1 MVEFQFTKRAYKI
14 LEIAAE
20 EAECSKGIIHPVHL
34 FIGACKEG
42 TGVSAELH
50 MYLFHTVGMDFLVK
64 ISLLQQ
70 YYANE
75 IEYINV
81 GEFKVSNKTIEVL
94 KVAKKRM
101 ERFQQIVINE
111 GHVLYAIFQGD
122 TVIDKVISKKM
133 KKDVLQITS
142 EPRDLTVALTRFN
155 PICNSLSC
163 NIRKAIS
170 SDFEKLARFVKGEF
184 GERWLKSLDYGFRT
198 YKEELPIFIAEQ
210 GGEIIG
216 FACYDVVRGK
226 KGLFGPMGT
235 AKHNRVNGVGK
246 TLLNHCLYNMK
257 KSGYEYAIIGQA
269 GPIEFYERCCNA
281 RLIPIG
287 DN

>member
-1 MVEFQFTKRAYKI
+1 MMEFQFTKRAYKI

-42 TGVSAELH
+42 TGVCAELH
-50 MYLFHTVGMDFLVK
+50 MYLFHTVGMDFLAK

-75 IEYINV
+75 IEYINI

-122 TVIDKVISKKM
+122 TVIDKVISEKM
-133 KKDVLQITS
+133 KKDLLQITS
-142 EPRDLTVALTRFN
+142 EPRDLTVALTIFD

-163 NIRKAIS
+163 NIRKAIF
-170 SDFEKLARFVKGEF
+170 SDFEKLARFVKDEF

-210 GGEIIG
+210 EGAIIG

>member
-1 MVEFQFTKRAYKI
+1 MEEFQFTKRAYKI
-14 LEIAAE
+14 LEIATR
-20 EAECSKGIIHPVHL
+20 EAECNKGIIHPVHL

-42 TGVSAELH
+42 NGVCAELH
-50 MYLFHTVGMDFLVK
+50 MYLFHTVGMDFSAK

-81 GEFKVSNKTIEVL
+81 GEFKVSNKTIEIL

-101 ERFQQIVINE
+101 ERFQQVLINE
-111 GHVLYAIFQGD
+111 GHALYALFQVD
-122 TVIDKVISKKM
+122 IVIEKVISKNVQ
-133 KKDVLQITS
+133 KDVLQITS
-142 EPRDLTVALTRFN
+142 EPRDLTVALKRFN
-155 PICNSLSC
+155 PIYNNLSC
-163 NIRKAIS
+163 NIRRAIF
-170 SDFEKLARFVKGEF
+170 SDFEKLARFVKDEF

-198 YKEELPIFIAEQ
+198 YKEELPIFIAEE

-246 TLLNHCLYNMK
+246 MLLNHCLYNMK
-257 KSGYEYAIIGQA
+257 KNGYEYAIIGQA

>member
-1 MVEFQFTKRAYKI
+1 MMEFQFTKRAYKI

-42 TGVSAELH
+42 TGVCAELH
-50 MYLFHTVGMDFLVK
+50 MYLFHTVGMDFLAK

-122 TVIDKVISKKM
+122 TVIDKVISEKM
-133 KKDVLQITS
+133 KKDLLQITS
-142 EPRDLTVALTRFN
+142 EPRDLTVALTIFD

-163 NIRKAIS
+163 NIRRAIS
-170 SDFEKLARFVKGEF
+170 SDFEKLARFVKDEF

>member
-1 MVEFQFTKRAYKI
+1 MMEFQFTKRAYKI

-20 EAECSKGIIHPVHL
+20 EAECSKDIIHPVHL

-42 TGVSAELH
+42 TGVCVELH
-50 MYLFHTVGMDFLVK
+50 MYLFHTVGMDFLAK

-122 TVIDKVISKKM
+122 TVIDKVISEKM
-133 KKDVLQITS
+133 KKDLLQITS
-142 EPRDLTVALTRFN
+142 EPRDLTVALTIFD

-170 SDFEKLARFVKGEF
+170 SDFEKLARFVKDEF

>member
-42 TGVSAELH
+42 TGVCAELH
-50 MYLFHTVGMDFLVK
+50 MYLFHTVGMDFLAK

-122 TVIDKVISKKM
+122 TVIDKVISEKM

-142 EPRDLTVALTRFN
+142 EPRDLTVALKRFD

-170 SDFEKLARFVKGEF
+170 SDFEKLARFVKNEF
-184 GERWLKSLDYGFRT
+184 GERWSKSLDYGFRT

-269 GPIEFYERCCNA
+269 GPIEFYERCCDA

>member
-1 MVEFQFTKRAYKI
+1 MEEFQFTKRAYKI

-42 TGVSAELH
+42 TGVCAELH
-50 MYLFHTVGMDFLVK
+50 MYLFHTVGMDFLAK

-94 KVAKKRM
+94 QVAKKRM
-101 ERFQQIVINE
+101 DRFQQVLINE
-111 GHVLYAIFQGD
+111 GHVLYALFQVD
-122 TVIDKVISKKM
+122 TVIEKVISKNVQKE
-133 KKDVLQITS
+133 LLSITS
-142 EPRDLTVALTRFN
+142 ESRDLTVDLKRFN
-155 PICNSLSC
+155 PIYN
-163 NIRKAIS
+163 NFNVRRAVF
-170 SDFEKLARFVKGEF
+170 SDFEKLARFVKDEF

>member
-42 TGVSAELH
+42 TGVCAELH
-50 MYLFHTVGMDFLVK
+50 MYLFHTVGMDFLAK

-122 TVIDKVISKKM
+122 TVIDKVISEKM

-142 EPRDLTVALTRFN
+142 EPRDLTVALKRFDS
-155 PICNSLSC
+155 ICNSLSC

-170 SDFEKLARFVKGEF
+170 SDFEKLARFVKNEF
-184 GERWLKSLDYGFRT
+184 GERWSKSLDYGFRT

>member
-1 MVEFQFTKRAYKI
+1 MMEFQFTKRAYKI

-42 TGVSAELH
+42 TGVCAELH
-50 MYLFHTVGMDFLVK
+50 MYLFHTVGMDFLAK

-94 KVAKKRM
+94 QVAKKRM
-101 ERFQQIVINE
+101 DRFQQVLINE
-111 GHVLYAIFQGD
+111 GHVLYALFQVD
-122 TVIDKVISKKM
+122 TVIEKVISKNVQKE
-133 KKDVLQITS
+133 LLSITS
-142 EPRDLTVALTRFN
+142 ESRDLTVDLKRFN
-155 PICNSLSC
+155 PIYNNL
-163 NIRKAIS
+163 NFNVRRAVF
-170 SDFEKLARFVKGEF
+170 SDFEKLARFVKDEF

-210 GGEIIG
+210 EGAIIG

-257 KSGYEYAIIGQA
+257 KSGYDYAIIGQA

>member
-1 MVEFQFTKRAYKI
+1 MMEFQFTKRAYKI
-14 LEIAAE
+14 LEIVAE

-42 TGVSAELH
+42 TGVCAELH
-50 MYLFHTVGMDFLVK
+50 MYLFHTVGMDFLAK

-122 TVIDKVISKKM
+122 TVIDKVISEKM
-133 KKDVLQITS
+133 KKDLLQITS
-142 EPRDLTVALTRFN
+142 EPRDLTVALTIFD

-170 SDFEKLARFVKGEF
+170 SDFEKLARFVKDEF

>member
-1 MVEFQFTKRAYKI
+1 MEFQFTKRAYKI

-42 TGVSAELH
+42 NGVCAELH
-50 MYLFHTVGMDFLVK
+50 MYLFHTVGMDFLAK

-94 KVAKKRM
+94 QVAKKRM
-101 ERFQQIVINE
+101 DRFQQVLINE
-111 GHVLYAIFQGD
+111 GHVLYALFQVD
-122 TVIDKVISKKM
+122 TVIEKVISKNVQKE
-133 KKDVLQITS
+133 LLSITS
-142 EPRDLTVALTRFN
+142 ESRDLTVDLKRFN
-155 PICNSLSC
+155 PIYN
-163 NIRKAIS
+163 NFNFNVRRAVF
-170 SDFEKLARFVKGEF
+170 SDFEKLARFVKDEF

-210 GGEIIG
+210 EGAIIG

>member
-1 MVEFQFTKRAYKI
+1 MMEFQFTKRAYKI

-42 TGVSAELH
+42 TGVCAELH
-50 MYLFHTVGMDFLVK
+50 MYLFHTVGMDFLAK

-122 TVIDKVISKKM
+122 TVIDKVISEKM
-133 KKDVLQITS
+133 KKDLLQITS
-142 EPRDLTVALTRFN
+142 EPRDLTVALTIFD

-170 SDFEKLARFVKGEF
+170 SDFEKLARFVKDEF

-269 GPIEFYERCCNA
+269 GPIEFYERYCNA

>member
-1 MVEFQFTKRAYKI
+1 MMEFQFTKRAYKI

-42 TGVSAELH
+42 TGVCAELH
-50 MYLFHTVGMDFLVK
+50 MYLFHTVGMDFLAK

-81 GEFKVSNKTIEVL
+81 GEFKVSNKMIEVL

-122 TVIDKVISKKM
+122 TVIDKVISEKM
-133 KKDVLQITS
+133 KKDLLQITS
-142 EPRDLTVALTRFN
+142 EPRDLTVALTIFD

-170 SDFEKLARFVKGEF
+170 SDFEKLARFVKDEF

-198 YKEELPIFIAEQ
+198 YKEGLPIFIAEQ

-235 AKHNRVNGVGK
+235 AKHNRLNGVGK

>member
-1 MVEFQFTKRAYKI
+1 MMEFQFTKRAYKI

-42 TGVSAELH
+42 TGVCAELH
-50 MYLFHTVGMDFLVK
+50 MYLFHTVGMDFLAK

-122 TVIDKVISKKM
+122 TVIDKVISEKM
-133 KKDVLQITS
+133 KKDLLQITS
-142 EPRDLTVALTRFN
+142 EPRDLTVALTIFD

-170 SDFEKLARFVKGEF
+170 SDFEKLARFVKDEF

>member
-1 MVEFQFTKRAYKI
+1 MMEFQFTKRAYKI

-42 TGVSAELH
+42 TGVCAELH
-50 MYLFHTVGMDFLVK
+50 MYLFHTVGMDFLAK

-122 TVIDKVISKKM
+122 TVIDKVISEKM
-133 KKDVLQITS
+133 KKDLLQITS
-142 EPRDLTVALTRFN
+142 ELRDLTVALTIFD

-170 SDFEKLARFVKGEF
+170 SDFEKLARFVKDEF

>member
-1 MVEFQFTKRAYKI
+1 MMEFQFTKRAYKI

-42 TGVSAELH
+42 NGVCAELH
-50 MYLFHTVGMDFLVK
+50 MYLFHTVGMDFLAK

-94 KVAKKRM
+94 QVAKKRM
-101 ERFQQIVINE
+101 DRFQQVLINE
-111 GHVLYAIFQGD
+111 GHVLYALFQVD
-122 TVIDKVISKKM
+122 TVIEKVISKNVQKE
-133 KKDVLQITS
+133 LLSITS
-142 EPRDLTVALTRFN
+142 ESRDLTVDLKRFN
-155 PICNSLSC
+155 PIYN
-163 NIRKAIS
+163 NFNFNVRRAVF
-170 SDFEKLARFVKGEF
+170 SDFEKLARFVKDEF

-210 GGEIIG
+210 EGAIIG

>member
-1 MVEFQFTKRAYKI
+1 MYMEEFQFTKRAHKI
-14 LEIAAE
+14 LEIATRE
-20 EAECSKGIIHPVHL
+20 VECNKGIIHPMHL

-42 TGVSAELH
+42 TGVCAELH
-50 MYLFHTVGMDFLVK
+50 MYLFHTVGMDFLAK

-94 KVAKKRM
+94 QVAKKRM
-101 ERFQQIVINE
+101 DRFQQVLINE
-111 GHVLYAIFQGD
+111 GHVLYALFQVD
-122 TVIDKVISKKM
+122 TVIEKVISKNVQKE
-133 KKDVLQITS
+133 LLSITS
-142 EPRDLTVALTRFN
+142 ESRDLTVDLKRFN
-155 PICNSLSC
+155 PIYN
-163 NIRKAIS
+163 NFNVRRAVF
-170 SDFEKLARFVKGEF
+170 SDFEKLARFVKDEF

-210 GGEIIG
+210 EGAIIG

-257 KSGYEYAIIGQA
+257 KSGYDYAIIGQA

>member
-1 MVEFQFTKRAYKI
+1 MVEFKFTKRAYKI

-42 TGVSAELH
+42 TGVCAELH
-50 MYLFHTVGMDFLVK
+50 MYLFHTVGMDFLAK

-70 YYANE
+70 YHAND

-122 TVIDKVISKKM
+122 EVINKVISEKM

-142 EPRDLTVALTRFN
+142 EPRDLTVALTRFD

-170 SDFEKLARFVKGEF
+170 SDFEKLARFVKDEF

-257 KSGYEYAIIGQA
+257 KIGYEYAIIGQA

-281 RLIPIG
+281 CLIPIR

>member
-1 MVEFQFTKRAYKI
+1 MMEFQFTKRAYKI

-42 TGVSAELH
+42 TGVCAELH
-50 MYLFHTVGMDFLVK
+50 MYLFHTVGMDFLAK

-122 TVIDKVISKKM
+122 TVIDKVISEKM
-133 KKDVLQITS
+133 KKDLLQITS
-142 EPRDLTVALTRFN
+142 EPRDLTVALTIFD

-170 SDFEKLARFVKGEF
+170 SDFEKLARFVKVEF

>member
-1 MVEFQFTKRAYKI
+1 MMEFQFTKRAYKI

-42 TGVSAELH
+42 TGVCAELH
-50 MYLFHTVGMDFLVK
+50 MYLFHTVGMDFLAK

-122 TVIDKVISKKM
+122 TVIDKVISEKM
-133 KKDVLQITS
+133 KKDLLQITS
-142 EPRDLTVALTRFN
+142 EPRDLTVALTIFD

-170 SDFEKLARFVKGEF
+170 SDFEKLARFVKDEF

-226 KGLFGPMGT
+226 KGLFGPIGT

>member
-1 MVEFQFTKRAYKI
+1 MMEFQFTKRAYKI

-42 TGVSAELH
+42 TGVCAELH
-50 MYLFHTVGMDFLVK
+50 MYLFHTVGMDFLAK

-122 TVIDKVISKKM
+122 TVIDKVISEKM
-133 KKDVLQITS
+133 KKDLLQITS
-142 EPRDLTVALTRFN
+142 EPRDLTVALTIFD

-163 NIRKAIS
+163 NIRKAIF
-170 SDFEKLARFVKGEF
+170 SDFEKLARFVKDEF

-210 GGEIIG
+210 EGAIIG

>member
-1 MVEFQFTKRAYKI
+1 MMEFQFTKRAYKI

-20 EAECSKGIIHPVHL
+20 EAECSKGIIHPIHL

-42 TGVSAELH
+42 TGVCAELH
-50 MYLFHTVGMDFLVK
+50 MYLFHTVGMDFLAK

-101 ERFQQIVINE
+101 ERFQQVVINE

-122 TVIDKVISKKM
+122 TVIDKAISEKM
-133 KKDVLQITS
+133 KKDLLQITS
-142 EPRDLTVALTRFN
+142 EPRDLTVALTIFD

-170 SDFEKLARFVKGEF
+170 SDFEKLARFVKDEF

>member
-1 MVEFQFTKRAYKI
+1 MEFQFTKRAYKI

-42 TGVSAELH
+42 TGVCAELH
-50 MYLFHTVGMDFLVK
+50 MYLFHTVGMDFLAK

-122 TVIDKVISKKM
+122 TVIDKVISEKM
-133 KKDVLQITS
+133 KKDLLQITS
-142 EPRDLTVALTRFN
+142 EPRDLTVALTIFD

-170 SDFEKLARFVKGEF
+170 SDFEKLARFVKDEF

>member
-1 MVEFQFTKRAYKI
+1 MMEFQFTKRAYKI

-42 TGVSAELH
+42 TGVCAELH
-50 MYLFHTVGMDFLVK
+50 MYLFHTVGMDFLAK

-101 ERFQQIVINE
+101 EHFQQIVINE

-122 TVIDKVISKKM
+122 TVIDKVISEKM
-133 KKDVLQITS
+133 KKDLLQITS
-142 EPRDLTVALTRFN
+142 EPRDLTVALTIFD

-170 SDFEKLARFVKGEF
+170 SDFEKLARFVKDEF

>member
-1 MVEFQFTKRAYKI
+1 MMEFQFTKRAYKI

-42 TGVSAELH
+42 TGVCAELH
-50 MYLFHTVGMDFLVK
+50 MYLFHTVGMDFLAK

-122 TVIDKVISKKM
+122 TVIEKVISKNVQKE
-133 KKDVLQITS
+133 LLSITS
-142 EPRDLTVALTRFN
+142 ESRDLTVDLKRFN
-155 PICNSLSC
+155 PIYN
-163 NIRKAIS
+163 NFNFNVRRAVF
-170 SDFEKLARFVKGEF
+170 SDFEKLARFVKDEF

-210 GGEIIG
+210 EGAIIG

-226 KGLFGPMGT
+226 KG
-235 AKHNRVNGVGK
+235 
-246 TLLNHCLYNMK
+246 CLARWVQRN
-257 KSGYEYAIIGQA
+257 IIV
-269 GPIEFYERCCNA
+269 
-281 RLIPIG
+281 
-287 DN
+287 

>member
-1 MVEFQFTKRAYKI
+1 MMEFQFTKRAYKI

-42 TGVSAELH
+42 TGVCAELH
-50 MYLFHTVGMDFLVK
+50 MYLFHTVGMDFLAK

-70 YYANE
+70 YYASE

-101 ERFQQIVINE
+101 ERFQQVLINE
-111 GHVLYAIFQGD
+111 GHVLYALFQVD
-122 TVIDKVISKKM
+122 TVIEKVISKNVQKE
-133 KKDVLQITS
+133 LLSITS
-142 EPRDLTVALTRFN
+142 ESRDLTVDLKRFN
-155 PICNSLSC
+155 PIYN
-163 NIRKAIS
+163 NFNFNVRRAVF
-170 SDFEKLARFVKGEF
+170 SDFEKLARFVKDEF

-210 GGEIIG
+210 EGAIIG

>member
-1 MVEFQFTKRAYKI
+1 MEEFQFTKRAYKI
-14 LEIAAE
+14 LEIAAG
-20 EAECSKGIIHPVHL
+20 EAECNKGIIHPVHL

-42 TGVSAELH
+42 TGVCAELH
-50 MYLFHTVGMDFLVK
+50 MYLFHTVRMDFLAK

-94 KVAKKRM
+94 KVAKKQM
-101 ERFQQIVINE
+101 ERFQQVLINE

-122 TVIDKVISKKM
+122 TVIEKVLSKNVQ
-133 KKDVLQITS
+133 KDVLQITS
-142 EPRDLTVALTRFN
+142 EPRDLTVALKRFN
-155 PICNSLSC
+155 PIYNNLSC
-163 NIRKAIS
+163 NIRRAIF
-170 SDFEKLARFVKGEF
+170 SDFEKLARFVKDEF

-198 YKEELPIFIAEQ
+198 YKEEFPIFIAEE

>member
-1 MVEFQFTKRAYKI
+1 MMEFQFTKRAYKI

-42 TGVSAELH
+42 TGVCAELH
-50 MYLFHTVGMDFLVK
+50 MYLFHTVGMDFLAK

-122 TVIDKVISKKM
+122 TVIEKVISKNVQKE
-133 KKDVLQITS
+133 LLSITS
-142 EPRDLTVALTRFN
+142 ESRDLTVDLKRFN
-155 PICNSLSC
+155 PIYN
-163 NIRKAIS
+163 NFNFNVRRAVF
-170 SDFEKLARFVKGEF
+170 SDFEKLARFVKDEF

-210 GGEIIG
+210 EGAIIG